1 MTDILLHCN
10 ENSSHTDFAEGLENG
25 TDKATGIDAVIRH
38 YGIDLADTMASGDRG
53 NDISM
58 IRHAGTG
65 VAMGN
70 ASEMVKASADIVT
83 SSVDD
88 NGVAEILNRI

>member
-1 MTDILLHCN
+1 
-10 ENSSHTDFAEGLENG
+10 
-25 TDKATGIDAVIRH
+25 
-38 YGIDLADTMASGDRG
+38 MAFGDGG

-70 ASEMVKASADIVT
+70 ASEMVKAFADIVT